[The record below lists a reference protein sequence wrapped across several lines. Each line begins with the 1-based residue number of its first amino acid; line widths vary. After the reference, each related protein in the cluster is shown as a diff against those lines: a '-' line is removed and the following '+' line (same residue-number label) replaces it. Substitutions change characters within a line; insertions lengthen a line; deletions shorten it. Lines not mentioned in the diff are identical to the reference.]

1 MDRKS
6 PTNNFH
12 VAHSDHTLESLCC
25 HPFCFC
31 EAGSTKRQGAE
42 WAEHTDSVCVTG
54 ARGATDSASDFESG
68 GCGFESR
75 RACFGIAVGRWSS
88 GMILALGARG
98 RGFNSRTAPVFAE
111 IAVSILIICAHNEA
125 LRQLPLAHYPNRVLF
140 DGTSLR
146 SSAKIGTIQR
156 RLAWP
161 LRKDDTHKSRMYHFY
176 FFLFRKKKLNKT
188 NWTRYL
194 KKK

>member
-1 MDRKS
+1 MASRS
-6 PTNNFH
+6 A
-12 VAHSDHTLESLCC
+12 VS
-25 HPFCFC
+25 
-31 EAGSTKRQGAE
+31 
-42 WAEHTDSVCVTG
+42 

-75 RACFGIAVGRWSS
+75 RACFGVAVGRWSS

-98 RGFNSRTAPVFAE
+98 RGFNSRTAPIFAE
-111 IAVSILIICAHNEA
+111 ITVSVFIICAHNEA
-125 LRQLPLAHYPNRVLF
+125 LRRLPSAHDPSRVLF

-161 LRKDDTHKSRMYHFY
+161 LRKDDTHKSRMYHFCFCPSPGF
-176 FFLFRKKKLNKT
+176 FFLHCREYVMFECTGYVVL
-188 NWTRYL
+188 
-194 KKK
+194 

>member
-1 MDRKS
+1 M
-6 PTNNFH
+6 
-12 VAHSDHTLESLCC
+12 
-25 HPFCFC
+25 
-31 EAGSTKRQGAE
+31 
-42 WAEHTDSVCVTG
+42 
-54 ARGATDSASDFESG
+54 DSASDFESG

-75 RACFGIAVGRWSS
+75 RACFGISVGRWSS

-111 IAVSILIICAHNEA
+111 MTVGILIICAHNEA
-125 LRQLPLAHYPNRVLF
+125 LRQLPSAYDPSRVLF

-161 LRKDDTHKSRMYHFY
+161 LRKDDTHKSRMYHFI
-176 FFLFRKKKLNKT
+176 FFLFRKKMVEQNKLDA
-188 NWTRYL
+188 L
-194 KKK
+194 SGKKKVNPPSMSRVWVLRVCGPIV

>member
-1 MDRKS
+1 MTQRIAAS
-6 PTNNFH
+6 
-12 VAHSDHTLESLCC
+12 
-25 HPFCFC
+25 
-31 EAGSTKRQGAE
+31 
-42 WAEHTDSVCVTG
+42 

-98 RGFNSRTAPVFAE
+98 RGFNSRTAPLFAE
-111 IAVSILIICAHNEA
+111 VTVSIFIIYAHNEA
-125 LRQLPLAHYPNRVLF
+125 LRQLPSAHNPSRVLY

-161 LRKDDTHKSRMYHFY
+161 LRKDDTHKSRMYHFC
-176 FFLFRKKKLNKT
+176 FFHLQVFFFHCREYVMFECTGYVVL
-188 NWTRYL
+188 
-194 KKK
+194 